1 MSVSHLNVMY
11 DIIIIGA
18 GPAGL
23 TAALYARRADKSV
36 LVIEKST
43 FGGQITHS
51 PRVENY
57 PCFIKTSGAE
67 LADKLVEQVLFQGA
81 EIELDEVTS
90 VSKEN
95 NIFTVVAQGGSFESK
110 AVIIATGSHHRQL
123 GLPKENDFT
132 GEGISYC
139 AVCDGS
145 FYQGQSV
152 AVIGGGNSAL
162 QEAVMLSDI
171 CSKVTVIQNLPFLTG
186 EKQLINAVESKDN
199 IEIILSSVVSEIIG
213 DDKFCGIEID
223 TNGEKTILD
232 FDGIF
237 VAIGQKP
244 ENEPFKNVV
253 QLDNNGYIV
262 SGENCL
268 PESNLNG
275 IFVAGDC
282 RTKAIRQV
290 ATAAADGAVSAL
302 AACRYIDNL

>member
-1 MSVSHLNVMY
+1 MSHLNVMY

-199 IEIILSSVVSEIIG
+199 IEIILSCVVSEIIG